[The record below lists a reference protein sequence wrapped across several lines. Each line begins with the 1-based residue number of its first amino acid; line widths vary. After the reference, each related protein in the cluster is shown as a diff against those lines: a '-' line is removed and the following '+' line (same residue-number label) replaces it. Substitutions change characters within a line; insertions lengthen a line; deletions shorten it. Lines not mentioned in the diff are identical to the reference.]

1 MPRTN
6 LWKAVLILVI
16 LGLCVL
22 AMYPPQR
29 KLKPGLDLAGGT
41 TLVYEVQVQPGLDA
55 RATIEQVIEVLR
67 ARVDPNGVRGL
78 IWRPQS
84 GNRIEISMALPD
96 KASVLKRQ
104 TYIEAQRALLA
115 ANLSRQSL
123 DTLLRS
129 DAAGRQKQIASLS
142 KNDDVRAKALTQLV
156 TAHDALTAARAPYE
170 EAQAELRAAEAALE
184 KLPAEPAAAKT
195 AMQAKLASL
204 QKDLTAK
211 TRTFIDARKSFQ
223 AVEAALLATN
233 IEPIELD
240 KLVTFTNK
248 LDIAAAK
255 DGATKSPRLE
265 ALDRLIAAH
274 PGRDADLKAF
284 VTSYNEYEAVKGP
297 LDDANDLI
305 TQLRGSGV
313 LEFRIA
319 ASPADAA
326 NVQSY
331 RDQLR
336 EKGPRG
342 GIDRPLRW
350 FPIDKVEAF
359 AEKRADQEVLRAQP
373 EVYFERL
380 GKVGQEF
387 GGQYYL
393 LLGNSP
399 SDSLTRAQ
407 QGWKL
412 DAANRTIDGY
422 GFPAVSFQL
431 NNVGGELMGS
441 LTGNHKEQPMAILL
455 DGKVMSAP
463 NIKDRI
469 TTNGIINGGRGGFSE
484 KELSYLVR
492 TLNAGSLQASLGHDP
507 ISIQT
512 TGPQFGQ
519 DNLNAGLRAVVWSIV
534 IVSIF
539 MCCYYFFFGLIAD
552 AAMLANIVLVLG
564 VMAMLDATFTL
575 PGIAGLVLTVG
586 MAVDANVLV
595 YERIREELERQAP
608 LRTAVRLGFQKAW
621 STIIDAHVT
630 ALITCVVLGYTAT
643 ADIKGFAVTLGI
655 GLLAN
660 LFTGVFCT
668 RVAMELAIDS
678 MNLKHGNMLPMKSK
692 TVRKLLSPKIDWIGK
707 RWLFL
712 GLSWVVALVGLASV
726 VHRGSDFLD
735 IEFRSGTQVSFQLA
749 QDKTLSLEDVR
760 KRLSQVATNSG
771 LEAMKDASAV
781 TVGEAVDGKYR
792 AFTIATI
799 ITDVPKVSAAI
810 KDAFGDA
817 LDAQRPIA
825 FKGIESATPQR
836 AALFPVKTANLGAE
850 LGRTEINTEV
860 SDYVGGVA
868 IVLSDLAPAPT
879 TQELTER
886 ISRMRLQA
894 AYESLGLRQ
903 FTVVGLDPAPADAA
917 PSSSAPGVRYRSVAV
932 VSTDTQTNYAENPTA
947 IVETGGLADTEW
959 SLIRDAFQRDTSLGS
974 VSKFDSQFSAT
985 MKQQAIVATI
995 ASCVAI
1001 LLYIWFRFGSFRY
1014 GLAAIIATMHDFVI
1028 AIGLIGLSFYLYEV
1042 PFIREYLLIEPFRMN
1057 LAQVAAL
1064 LTLIGYSLNDTVV
1077 VFDRIREN
1085 RGRLAVETPA
1095 IINDSINQTISRTLL
1110 TSVTTFIAVFIL
1122 YVVGGSGVRGF
1133 AFTMLIGVVVG
1144 TYSSIAI
1151 AAPLLII
1158 GRKEKPASSSTMSAV
1173 AAR

>member
-6 LWKAVLILVI
+6 LWKAVLILAI
-16 LGLCVL
+16 LALCVL

-41 TLVYEVQVQPGLDA
+41 TLVYEVQVQPGLDS

-78 IWRPQS
+78 VWRPQS
-84 GNRIEISMALPD
+84 GNRIEIQMALPD
-96 KASVLKRQ
+96 KASVIKRQ
-104 TYIEAQRALLA
+104 DYLKAQRALLS
-115 ANLSRQSL
+115 ANLSKQSL

-129 DAAGRQKQIASLS
+129 DAASRQKQLASLS
-142 KNDDVRAKALTQLV
+142 KDDPARAKALTELV
-156 TAHDALTAARAPYE
+156 TSYDALTAARSPYE
-170 EAQAELRAAEAALE
+170 EAQAEQRAAEAALE

-204 QKDLTAK
+204 QKELTAK
-211 TRTFIDARKSFQ
+211 TRAFIEARKSYQ
-223 AVEAALLATN
+223 AVESALLSTN

-240 KLVTFTNK
+240 KLITLTNK
-248 LDIAAAK
+248 LDAASVK
-255 DGATKSPRLE
+255 EGATKSPRLD
-265 ALDRLIAAH
+265 ALDRLITTH
-274 PGRDADLKAF
+274 PGREADLKAF
-284 VTSYNEYEAVKGP
+284 VNAYNEYEAVKGP

-305 TQLRGSGV
+305 AQLRGSGV

-319 ASPADAA
+319 ASPADA

-331 RDQLR
+331 RQQLR

-342 GIDRPLRW
+342 GVDRPLRW

-373 EVYFERL
+373 EAFFERL

-399 SDSLTRAQ
+399 SDSLTAAQ

-412 DAANRTIDGY
+412 EKAYAAADRN
-422 GFPAVSFQL
+422 GFPAVSFTL
-431 NNVGGELMGS
+431 NNVGGELMSS
-441 LTGNHKEQPMAILL
+441 LTGNHKDQPMAILL

-463 NIKDRI
+463 NIAERI
-469 TTNGIINGGRGGFSE
+469 SSNGIINGGRGGFSQN
-484 KELSYLVR
+484 ELSYLVR
-492 TLNAGSLQASLGHDP
+492 TLNAGSLQASLGREP

-519 DNLNAGLRAVVWSIV
+519 DNLNAGLRAVVWAIL
-534 IVSIF
+534 IVSVF
-539 MCCYYFFFGLIAD
+539 MCCYYFFFGLVAD
-552 AAMLANIVLVLG
+552 AAMLANLVLVLG

-595 YERIREELERQAP
+595 YERIREELERNAQ

-621 STIIDAHVT
+621 STILDAHVT

-643 ADIKGFAVTLGI
+643 ADIKGFAITLGI

-668 RVAMELAIDS
+668 RVVMELTIDTLD
-678 MNLKHGNMLPMKSK
+678 LKHASMLPMQSHA
-692 TVRKLLSPKIDWIGK
+692 VRKLLSPKIDWIGK
-707 RWLFL
+707 RFVFL
-712 GLSWVVALVGLASV
+712 GLSWAVALVGLVSI
-726 VHRGSDFLD
+726 VHRGGEFLD

-760 KRLSQVATNSG
+760 KRLTNVAKQPG
-771 LEAMKDASAV
+771 LEAMSDASAV
-781 TVGEAVDGKYR
+781 TVGDAVDGKYR

-817 LDAQRPIA
+817 LDAQRPLS
-825 FKGIESATPQR
+825 FRGSDSSTPAR
-836 AALFPVKTANLGAE
+836 AALFPVKTANLGTE
-850 LGRTEINTEV
+850 LGRTEITTEV
-860 SDYVGGVA
+860 SEYVGGVA
-868 IVLSDLAPAPT
+868 IVLSDLTPAPT
-879 TQELTER
+879 VQELTDR
-886 ISRMRLQA
+886 IGRMRLQP

-947 IVETGGLADTEW
+947 IVEAGGLAETEW
-959 SLIRDAFQRDTSLGS
+959 ALIRDALQRDTSLGS
-974 VSKFDSQFSAT
+974 VSKFDSQFSHT

-995 ASCVAI
+995 ASCFFI
-1001 LLYIWFRFGSFRY
+1001 MLYIWFRFGSFRY
-1014 GLAAIIATMHDFVI
+1014 GVAAIIATMHDFVI
-1028 AIGLIGLSFYLYEV
+1028 ALGLIGVSGYLYEI
-1042 PFIREYLLIEPFRMN
+1042 PFVHQYLLIEPFRMN

-1085 RGRLAVETPA
+1085 RGRLAVETPG
-1095 IINDSINQTISRTLL
+1095 IINDSINQTISRTIL
-1110 TSVTTFIAVFIL
+1110 TSTTTFIAVFIL

-1133 AFTMLIGVVVG
+1133 AYTMLIGVVVG

-1158 GRKEKPASSSTMSAV
+1158 GRKEKTAGSNALTPA